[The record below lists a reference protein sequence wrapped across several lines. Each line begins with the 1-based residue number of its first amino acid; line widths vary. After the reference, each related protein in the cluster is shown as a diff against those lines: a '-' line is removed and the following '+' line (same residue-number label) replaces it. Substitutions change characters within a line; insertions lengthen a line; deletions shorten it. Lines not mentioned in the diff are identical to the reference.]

1 MGKADHGHIAR
12 LAFSG
17 ITTLEEFQSRMSST
31 TKTKSHGNSWAAQIA
46 YISCIFGI
54 FTALFCCI
62 MVVVFIVAIV
72 DEHFMV
78 KVFEVVA
85 VVKVA
90 DAIIFCVML

>member
-1 MGKADHGHIAR
+1 
-12 LAFSG
+12 
-17 ITTLEEFQSRMSST
+17 
-31 TKTKSHGNSWAAQIA
+31 
-46 YISCIFGI
+46 
-54 FTALFCCI
+54 

-90 DAIIFCVML
+90 DAIIFCVFVTLSLFFSR

>member
-1 MGKADHGHIAR
+1 MY
-12 LAFSG
+12 
-17 ITTLEEFQSRMSST
+17 TLVSL
-31 TKTKSHGNSWAAQIA
+31 
-46 YISCIFGI
+46 FGI

-90 DAIIFCVML
+90 DAIIFCVCCNSLSSSLDSIRTRMSTTAALFVYSRLFAFCC

>member
-1 MGKADHGHIAR
+1 
-12 LAFSG
+12 
-17 ITTLEEFQSRMSST
+17 
-31 TKTKSHGNSWAAQIA
+31 
-46 YISCIFGI
+46 
-54 FTALFCCI
+54 

-90 DAIIFCVML
+90 DAIIFCVCCNSLSSSLDSIRTRMSTTAALFVYSRLFAFCC